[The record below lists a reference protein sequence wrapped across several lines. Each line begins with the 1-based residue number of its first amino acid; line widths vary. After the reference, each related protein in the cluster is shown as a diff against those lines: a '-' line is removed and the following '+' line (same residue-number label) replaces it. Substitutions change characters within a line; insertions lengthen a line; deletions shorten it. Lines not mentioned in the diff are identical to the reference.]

1 MTPVS
6 AWATTT
12 GSKLKVDVKCP
23 PHSLYTTSFNRRKR
37 RRTSRCT
44 TSCNRFRVIS
54 TGSKLKVYIKY
65 LPLAPYTTSCN
76 RRKQRRTSRC
86 GCVICDLFQYHLM
99 WASSNVKYCG
109 GTIKSYDPPS
119 FVSFILF
126 PPSLL
131 YHHPPLAHREIL
143 RPLCGRKL
151 VSWIGVGSSVLW
163 KMASRSSG
171 RRLVT
176 WIGVESSVSRAGG
189 TIRPPLSPRCGIADG
204 KKGGVR
210 LLVATVR

>member
-1 MTPVS
+1 
-6 AWATTT
+6 
-12 GSKLKVDVKCP
+12 
-23 PHSLYTTSFNRRKR
+23 
-37 RRTSRCT
+37 
-44 TSCNRFRVIS
+44 VIS

-109 GTIKSYDPPS
+109 GTIFYQILWPTFICLFHS
-119 FVSFILF
+119 FS
-126 PPSLL
+126 PSLL

-143 RPLCGRKL
+143 LPLCARSSGRKL
-151 VSWIGVGSSVLW
+151 VSWIGVGLSVLW

-176 WIGVESSVSRAGG
+176 WICVESSVSRAGG

-210 LLVATVR
+210 MIVATVR